1 MEVYLRKGNIVLKSC
16 NELLT
21 QYTQHTKFQLMY
33 TTDGVVF
40 YPLYVINS
48 TEEIIAHKK
57 TIINID
63 ELSKFDQTA
72 ITELCVIGQFLME
85 YMPEGE
91 VDVQL
96 GV

>member
-1 MEVYLRKGNIVLKSC
+1 MDDVERRMLLK
-16 NELLT
+16 
-21 QYTQHTKFQLMY
+21 
-33 TTDGVVF
+33 
-40 YPLYVINS
+40 
-48 TEEIIAHKK
+48 
-57 TIINID
+57 ID